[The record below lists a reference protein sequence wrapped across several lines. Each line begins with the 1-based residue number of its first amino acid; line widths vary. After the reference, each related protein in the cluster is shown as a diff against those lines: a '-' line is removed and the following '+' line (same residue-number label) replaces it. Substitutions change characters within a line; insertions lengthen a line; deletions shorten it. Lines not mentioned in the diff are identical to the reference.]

1 MGTEYSFERTTT
13 GWEQAS
19 SSATGGRT
27 MNLKGTGRVP
37 RARRGPRRSDV
48 VGESAMRFGLSL
60 SGRAPYTSTMG
71 TRLKVAVC
79 RADVEHAP
87 IVAEGTFEPGSDV
100 VLGADTTCTLVVPGW
115 EGPPIRLIS
124 GDGFLH
130 LAEGMRVNMC
140 GDGGAS
146 RIMGTYDE
154 LNAAGTPLPIPIL
167 QRRINVTVRK
177 GLLVFAKYVEGS
189 G

>member
-1 MGTEYSFERTTT
+1 MRHNAQRCKDIRQECKTASLASLGFETKWQRGSLAPLGMTPC
-13 GWEQAS
+13 
-19 SSATGGRT
+19 
-27 MNLKGTGRVP
+27 LFDIL
-37 RARRGPRRSDV
+37 ARP
-48 VGESAMRFGLSL
+48 A
-60 SGRAPYTSTMG
+60 RAPYASTMG

-100 VLGADTTCTLVVPGW
+100 VLGADTTCTLVVPEW

-154 LNAAGTPLPIPIL
+154 LNAADPSLPIPIL
-167 QRRINVTVRK
+167 QRRLNVTVRK
-177 GLLVFAKYVEGS
+177 GVSVFAKYVEGS

>member
-27 MNLKGTGRVP
+27 MNPKGTGPCRELVE
-37 RARRGPRRSDV
+37 V

-60 SGRAPYTSTMG
+60 SGRAPYASTMG

-100 VLGADTTCTLVVPGW
+100 VLGADTTCTLVVSEW

-154 LNAAGTPLPIPIL
+154 LNAADTPLPIPIL
-167 QRRINVTVRK
+167 QRRLNVTVRK
-177 GLLVFAKYVEGS
+177 GLSVFAKYVEGS